1 MKKYVVQML
10 LTADNGQQTTD
21 NRQPTADRE

>member
-21 NRQPTADRE
+21 NRQRTGNKR